1 MQVEARWQ
9 YDCEIYVM
17 MKLNCSP
24 LKLKGGEQVFQVR
37 YSREYDTNL
46 YRVTLLAAN
55 QTIVLSR
62 GFLVKRIGMDPRCVI
77 GCKEITIQQVNDL
90 GFIIPVNEIEKAM

>member
-1 MQVEARWQ
+1 M
-9 YDCEIYVM
+9 
-17 MKLNCSP
+17 
-24 LKLKGGEQVFQVR
+24 FQVR

-62 GFLVKRIGMDPRCVI
+62 GFLVKQIGMDPRCVV
-77 GCKEITIQQVNDL
+77 GCKEITIQQVTEL
-90 GFIIPVNEIEKAM
+90 GFIIAVNEFEKAI

>member
-1 MQVEARWQ
+1 
-9 YDCEIYVM
+9 M

-24 LKLKGGEQVFQVR
+24 GQLKGGEQVFQVR

-46 YRVTLLAAN
+46 YRVTLLAAS

-62 GFLVKRIGMDPRCVI
+62 GYLVKQIGMDPRCVV
-77 GCKEITIQQVNDL
+77 GCKEITFEQVNEL
-90 GFIIPVNEIEKAM
+90 GFIIPVNEMEEAI